1 MVSDMTIGEILAEL
15 RTERGIYQK
24 ELAIYL
30 NVSIGTISNYEKGI
44 HYPDLETLGKLAD
57 FFGVTTDYLLNRTG
71 YRYTPADLER
81 RLTKDYTAADLLNTT
96 LELPQ
101 KDRSLL
107 VEYAQLLK
115 LRQQVNA
122 MKQAASADNLHNDT
136 C

>member
-1 MVSDMTIGEILAEL
+1 M
-15 RTERGIYQK
+15 
-24 ELAIYL
+24 
-30 NVSIGTISNYEKGI
+30 
-44 HYPDLETLGKLAD
+44 GKLAD